1 MLKGYLSNP
10 EEIKIKIN
18 KLTSVVNE
26 VPLILGTILFKKII
40 IMDMQGMNDDNDD
53 ISLASTSSSMP

>member
-1 MLKGYLSNP
+1 LKGYLSNP
-10 EEIKIKIN
+10 EEKKIKIN